1 MAAAAVGC
9 SICTIPQVMREGGSV
24 SFVDAEVKKYRD
36 MKRSVT
42 VEDAKKEAAVEKAN
56 ILTRFSSRFDA
67 ATGRY

>member
-1 MAAAAVGC
+1 M
-9 SICTIPQVMREGGSV
+9 

>member
-1 MAAAAVGC
+1 
-9 SICTIPQVMREGGSV
+9 MREGGSV